1 MSSTGSGIVLIL
13 LGLLT
18 ILGAAL
24 NWWII
29 MRSSRLF
36 NRLVGERVAR
46 AIYIAIGFV
55 LLVIGIGRLAGLS
68 WLKR

>member
-1 MSSTGSGIVLIL
+1 MNSTVSGVVLIL

-18 ILGAAL
+18 MLGAAL

-36 NRLVGERVAR
+36 NRLVGEEVAR
-46 AIYIAIGFV
+46 PIYIAIGLVLFV
-55 LLVIGIGRLAGLS
+55 LGIGRLVEIS
-68 WLKR
+68 WLRR